1 MTNQIT
7 MNITLSDSSIKELL
21 KLQAIEKGRV
31 WNYSKS
37 EESIN
42 RFRYRV
48 FDQVLTEVMQQLES
62 LQNS

>member
-1 MTNQIT
+1 
-7 MNITLSDSSIKELL
+7 MNITLSDSSIEELL
-21 KLQAIEKGRV
+21 KLQAIEKGRA